1 MSLITHFLYLVII
14 FQFGGKPIESR
25 SIFSD
30 NFGELLSVLAI
41 NALNDFLNAIKSSF
55 ESKYLNDI
63 STEKKGPW
71 VLLPIAG
78 IASFCDLIT
87 NILISV

>member
-30 NFGELLSVLAI
+30 NIGELLSVLAI

-63 STEKKGPW
+63 TTENKSF
-71 VLLPIAG
+71 LPRIYCCPRMG
-78 IASFCDLIT
+78 IPSF
-87 NILISV
+87 

>member
-30 NFGELLSVLAI
+30 NIGELLSVLAI

-63 STEKKGPW
+63 TTENKSF
-71 VLLPIAG
+71 LPRIYCYPRMG
-78 IASFCDLIT
+78 IPSF
-87 NILISV
+87 